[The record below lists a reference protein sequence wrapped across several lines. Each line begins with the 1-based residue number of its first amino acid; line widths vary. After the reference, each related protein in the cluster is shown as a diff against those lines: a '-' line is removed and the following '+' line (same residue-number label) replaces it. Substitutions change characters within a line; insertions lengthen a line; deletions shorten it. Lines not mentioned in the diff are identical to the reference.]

1 LCVDFV
7 KKSLTGTTTVYF
19 ASGGS
24 RDPVFGGSG
33 WQSVSKAMRRLD
45 IIDMDEVTKA
55 DVVRDAEYYY
65 IQESRSYFAD
75 CGISYHHSYLF
86 YGPSG
91 TGKSSF
97 SAALAGYLGCDIYH
111 INLAS
116 GNINDS
122 ALHRLFL
129 GLPRKCVV
137 VIEDIDS
144 AGIGREQVPQEDQ
157 ARFMDPLELDLDF
170 NPGFD
175 QMNRKWNKS
184 SSVAI
189 TLSGLLN
196 AIDGN
201 AFQEGVGMFKR
212 LIGRAMCVQNPG
224 ITTEQIDEWAI
235 EFASKVPA
243 NTFSPAEIHNFLQG
257 CRGDAAKALREIG
270 AWVAEN
276 RTTASTTAGSEAD
289 TEDVESLDASHPFT
303 PGGHEA

>member
-1 LCVDFV
+1 
-7 KKSLTGTTTVYF
+7 
-19 ASGGS
+19 
-24 RDPVFGGSG
+24 
-33 WQSVSKAMRRLD
+33 MRRLD

-65 IQESRSYFAD
+65 SQESRSYFAD
-75 CGISYHHSYLF
+75 CGISYRRGYLF
-86 YGPSG
+86 YGPPG

-97 SAALAGYLGCDIYH
+97 SAALAGCLGCDIYH

-201 AFQEGVGMFKR
+201 AFQEGGL
-212 LIGRAMCVQNPG
+212 LIMTSKHPDAL
-224 ITTEQIDEWAI
+224 DE
-235 EFASKVPA
+235 
-243 NTFSPAEIHNFLQG
+243 
-257 CRGDAAKALREIG
+257 AL
-270 AWVAEN
+270 
-276 RTTASTTAGSEAD
+276 T
-289 TEDVESLDASHPFT
+289 
-303 PGGHEA
+303 